1 MIAAEARDY
10 VTGAISRQLTRWE
23 MGVDGAIHA
32 AAIVAGL
39 VGAVALL
46 WLAAARGDRADVLAV
61 AIYSSSLLAMLGCS
75 CAYNLARWTRHGN
88 WLRSLDNSAVF
99 LMIAGTYTPFTVLH
113 MQGAWS
119 VTLTSVVWSVAAAGI
134 LVRFLHGPLFDRISI
149 GLYLALGWIGLVA
162 LAPLVQ
168 ALDTATLT
176 LLIIGGALYTIGVV
190 FHLWE
195 RLPFQTAI
203 WHGFVVAAAATH
215 YAAVVVS
222 ILAATAPA

>member
-1 MIAAEARDY
+1 MTASEARDY
-10 VTGAISRQLTRWE
+10 VAGAISRQFSRWE
-23 MGVDGAIHA
+23 IGVDGAIHVAAIA
-32 AAIVAGL
+32 AAL

-46 WLAAARGDRADVLAV
+46 WIATARGDAADVAAS
-61 AIYSSSLLAMLGCS
+61 AIYSTGLLAMLGCS

-88 WLRSLDNSAVF
+88 WLRSLDNSAIFV
-99 LMIAGTYTPFTVLH
+99 MIAGTYTPFTVLH

-119 VTLTSVVWSVAAAGI
+119 ISLTSVVWSVAAAGV
-134 LVRFLHGPLFDRISI
+134 LVRHLHGPLFDRISI

-162 LAPLVQ
+162 FAPLLQ
-168 ALDTATLT
+168 ALDSATLT
-176 LLIIGGALYTIGVV
+176 LLFTGGALYTVGIV

-203 WHGFVVAAAATH
+203 WHSFVVAAAATH

-222 ILAATAPA
+222 ILAVTAPV